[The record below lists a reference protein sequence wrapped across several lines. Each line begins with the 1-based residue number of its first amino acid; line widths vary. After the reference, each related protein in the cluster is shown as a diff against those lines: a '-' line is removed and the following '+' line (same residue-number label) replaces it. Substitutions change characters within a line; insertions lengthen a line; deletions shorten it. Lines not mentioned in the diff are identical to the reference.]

1 MVMRTSNS
9 VLIILAISYSSA
21 LWCFGLL
28 GCSALGVRDDSC
40 RVRGCLFAC
49 GRATECVTLNS
60 SKQQAASS
68 KAIMR
73 CSLGRATVYNN
84 FIALSVTL
92 VFQSFLGA
100 AQGTTS

>member
-1 MVMRTSNS
+1 MCNS
-9 VLIILAISYSSA
+9 QQ
-21 LWCFGLL
+21 
-28 GCSALGVRDDSC
+28 
-40 RVRGCLFAC
+40 
-49 GRATECVTLNS
+49 
-60 SKQQAASS
+60 QQAASS